1 MAITRSNHPS
11 ALWPGVK
18 AWFGKSYKEQ
28 PKPFESY
35 FQMETSN
42 KAYEEIAEATGFGL
56 APTKSEG
63 ASIQYDTDGEG
74 YKTRFTNVVYGLGY
88 AVTREAIEDNQYSM
102 IATRRSGEL
111 ARSMASTKCIV
122 HANVLNR
129 GFSGSYLGGDGVA
142 LFSAAHPT
150 VSGVQSNLL
159 TAADLSETALETAAT
174 NIMLME
180 NSRGLKI
187 AAKPKTLIIHPSEW
201 ANAMRILDSD
211 LQSGASS
218 DATNTNNIN
227 ALKVKGVV
235 DQIVMD
241 PYLTDTD
248 AWFLTTD
255 IPYSLLSFDRRGME
269 FTKDND
275 FNTENALAKATER
288 YATGWADWRGVFGS
302 AGAG

>member
-11 ALWPGVK
+11 ALWPGIK
-18 AWFGKSYKEQ
+18 AWFGKTYKEQ
-28 PKPFESY
+28 PKAFEDY
-35 FQMETSN
+35 FQMETSD

-56 APTKSEG
+56 APAKSEG

-74 YKTRFTNVVYGLGY
+74 AKTRFTNTVYGLGY
-88 AVTREAIEDNQYSM
+88 AVTREAIEDNQYRS
-102 IATRRSGEL
+102 IAERRSTEL
-111 ARSMASTKCIV
+111 ARSMNSTKCTV

-129 GFSGSYLGGDGVA
+129 GFSGSYVGGDGVA

-150 VSGVQSNLL
+150 LSGTQSNLL
-159 TAADLSETALETAAT
+159 TAADLSETALESAAT
-174 NIMLME
+174 EIMLME

-187 AAKPKTLIIHPSEW
+187 AAQPDTLVIHPSEW
-201 ANAMRILDSD
+201 ANAIRILDSN
-211 LQSGASS
+211 LQSGSVS
-218 DATNTNNIN
+218 DSTNTNNAN

-235 DQIVMD
+235 KQIVMD

-248 AWFLTTD
+248 AWYLTTN
-255 IPYSLLSFDRRGME
+255 IPYGLLCFQRRALE

-288 YATGWADWRGVFGS
+288 YVPGWADWRGVYGS
-302 AGAG
+302 AGAA